1 MRLSILI
8 ASHNR
13 SQSLSNF
20 LRQLS
25 GQVIPNGLEWEVVII
40 DNNSSDD
47 TREIVQ
53 PFLQQEA
60 NRYKYIFE
68 IRGSK
73 SIALNTALE
82 HATGEVFVFTDDDC
96 IPDPYWLANFAR
108 EFSGDSA
115 LAVVG
120 GRVELF
126 NKQHRPVSIRTSP
139 DRVTVSTIDDLF
151 SLFIGCNMA
160 IHRRVCSEN
169 FDPLLG
175 PGARIP
181 AIEDLDLLYRVFR
194 REFKICY
201 VPDVLVYHNHGRTT
215 DLQIEALNRNY
226 VIGRGAFYCKHI
238 LRGDSRI
245 LRMAYWEVS
254 SLAKAVLKGLRRGKI
269 DPAGQVLWNL
279 LIGVTRRVL

>member
-1 MRLSILI
+1 M
-8 ASHNR
+8 
-13 SQSLSNF
+13 
-20 LRQLS
+20 
-25 GQVIPNGLEWEVVII
+25 
-40 DNNSSDD
+40 
-47 TREIVQ
+47 
-53 PFLQQEA
+53 
-60 NRYKYIFE
+60 
-68 IRGSK
+68 
-73 SIALNTALE
+73 
-82 HATGEVFVFTDDDC
+82 
-96 IPDPYWLANFAR
+96 
-108 EFSGDSA
+108 
-115 LAVVG
+115 AV
-120 GRVELF
+120 
-126 NKQHRPVSIRTSP
+126 
-139 DRVTVSTIDDLF
+139 
-151 SLFIGCNMA
+151 
-160 IHRRVCSEN
+160 HRRVFSTGEN
-169 FDPLLG
+169 FDPRLG

-194 REFKICY
+194 RDLKICY